1 MIGTVLNGRYRLDRE
16 LGQGGMGTVYEA
28 YDLLLNRVVAV
39 KLLSSKK
46 LGTEG
51 KNRLLSEARAVAQ
64 LNHPNI
70 VSVFDAGETDG
81 MPYVVMEYIHGKSL
95 HERPPK
101 NTDEIL
107 RAALQICD
115 ALEEAHTHGIVHR
128 DLKPENV
135 IVADNGLAKL
145 TDFGLA
151 RSLATRMSQE
161 STLTGTVFYISP
173 EQALGKPLDGRT
185 DLYALGVMLYEFTTG
200 QLPFQADDPLA
211 VIARHIHEEPIRP
224 SQHQSDIPAIFEEI
238 ILKLMAKN
246 PDDRFSSAVKTH
258 AALEALLEK
267 RSGRAGAKQK
277 HNIPLDLTSFIGREK
292 EVTEVRQI
300 IAENRMLTLTG
311 VGGTGK
317 TRLALTA
324 ARGLVGAF
332 EGGVWLV
339 ELSTIFDSGQ
349 VLRSIAAVLDVHE
362 KSNAQLLDSLIE
374 FIGDQSML
382 LIMDNCEHLLTA
394 CASLAEK
401 LLTACPNLKLL
412 ATSRE
417 SLGLPGEVTYHVP
430 SLQLPDATNP
440 IKAKDIWSVES
451 MRLFH
456 DRAINAKPGF
466 KPDAAETEAVAKIC
480 DRLDGI
486 PLAIELA
493 AARVRSLPVEE
504 IAARLSDR
512 FRLLTG
518 GSRSAM
524 PRQQT
529 LQALV
534 DWSYDLLT
542 EEEKTLLRRLSVFT
556 GGCTL
561 DAAESVCP
569 GNGLEKNEILDLMA
583 RLVDKSLMN
592 YNETGITARYE
603 MLETIRQYAREKLIQ
618 SGEIE
623 VVRRQHLKYFTEL
636 TTKAAPELWRSKQRE
651 WMDRLEEE
659 HDNLRAALEWS
670 LCEEC
675 GSDLLPMGMRIATA
689 VSYFWM
695 VRGYWSEAWGWMND
709 LLKESKGTEFKTTE
723 KAQLLYSAGF
733 LVKDLGD
740 VHVSKVLF
748 HQALDDARSI
758 QDTRSQA
765 FALLGLGEIA
775 LNEHAIPDAETNI
788 DQALAMFRSLN
799 DQVGTLLA
807 LSYKGGIAADRQGY
821 DKAREYLHENLK
833 ICREIGHE
841 LGVAG
846 TLVALGRIETYF
858 GDKDIGR
865 DYLEEGL
872 AIFQKSGDK
881 SGIANVLSAMGLA
894 ELYSED
900 IEKSRAHYEEALKIS
915 RELRNGPGSGV
926 ALIALGEIARAKSD
940 YATARGYYEEALKL
954 NEHLG
959 QMGIVSIVAH
969 NLGYVARQQGEYEKA
984 LEYFR
989 RSLTLSMQRDQRR
1002 FIYFCLSGI
1011 ASVMVDL
1018 GKTATAA
1025 RIFGCA
1031 EKLGSTSH
1039 FDLDPVDRWEVN
1051 QSLKKLDQTLDEKEK
1066 KRLWEEGRAMAV
1078 EDVITLAMSDEKV
1091 LPK

>member
-28 YDLLLNRVVAV
+28 YDLLLNRVIAV

-70 VSVFDAGETDG
+70 VSVFDAGETDDI
-81 MPYVVMEYIHGKSL
+81 PYVVMEYIHGESL
-95 HERPPK
+95 HEHPPK

-135 IVADNGLAKL
+135 IMTESGLAKL

-185 DLYALGVMLYEFTTG
+185 DLYALGVMLYEFATG

-211 VIARHIHEEPIRP
+211 VIARHIHAEPIRP
-224 SQHQSDIPAIFEEI
+224 SQHQPDISAIFEEI
-238 ILKLMAKN
+238 ILKLLAKN
-246 PDDRFSSAVKTH
+246 PEERFSSAAETRT
-258 AALEALLEK
+258 ALEALLEK
-267 RSGRAGAKQK
+267 RGGRAAAKQR
-277 HNIPLDLTSFIGREK
+277 HNLPLDLTSFVGREK
-292 EVTEVRQI
+292 EVAEVRQI
-300 IAENRMLTLTG
+300 ISENRMLTLTG

-324 ARGLVGAF
+324 ARELVDSFA
-332 EGGVWLV
+332 GGVWMV
-339 ELSTIFDSGQ
+339 ELSTILESGQ
-349 VLRSIAAVLDVHE
+349 VLRAIAAALEVRE
-362 KSNAQLLDSLIE
+362 KSSAQLLDSLIE
-374 FIGDQSML
+374 FISNQPML

-430 SLQLPDATNP
+430 SLQLPDIKKP
-440 IKAKDIWSVES
+440 IEVKDIWSVES

-456 DRAINAKPGF
+456 DRALNAKPGF
-466 KPDAAETEAVAKIC
+466 KPNAAETDAVAKIC
-480 DRLDGI
+480 SRLDGI

-561 DAAESVCP
+561 EAAESVCS
-569 GNGLEKNEILDLMA
+569 GNGVEKDEVINLIA
-583 RLVDKSLMN
+583 RLVDKSLLN
-592 YNETGITARYE
+592 FIEADDRARYE

-623 VVRRQHLKYFTEL
+623 FSRRRHLKYFMEL
-636 TTKAAPELWRSKQRE
+636 TTQAAPQLWRSKQRE

-675 GSDLLPMGMRIATA
+675 GDDLLLMGMRIATA

-695 VRGYWSEAWGWMND
+695 VRGYWSEAWDWMNS
-709 LLKESKGTEFKTTE
+709 LLKAPQTAEMKTTE

-740 VHVSKVLF
+740 VHVSKSLF
-748 HQALDDARSI
+748 NQALEEARSI
-758 QDTRSQA
+758 QDQPSEA

-775 LNEHAIPDAETNI
+775 LNEHAIPDAETHIN
-788 DQALAMFRSLN
+788 QALAIFRSLG
-799 DQVGTLLA
+799 DQVGILLA
-807 LSYKGGIAADRQGY
+807 LSYKGGLAADRQGY
-821 DKAREYLHENLK
+821 DKAREYYRENLK

-841 LGVAG
+841 LGIAG

-865 DYLEEGL
+865 EYLEEGL

-926 ALIALGEIARAKSD
+926 ALIALGEIARSQSD
-940 YATARGYYEEALKL
+940 YAAARSYYEEALKL

-989 RSLTLSMQRDQRR
+989 RSLSLSIQRDQCR
-1002 FIYFCLSGI
+1002 FIYFCLCGI
-1011 ASVMVDL
+1011 ASVMVEL
-1018 GKTATAA
+1018 EKPETAA
-1025 RIFGCA
+1025 RILGCA
-1031 EKLGSTSH
+1031 EALGSAGH
-1039 FDLDPVDRWEVN
+1039 FELDPVDRWEVN
-1051 QSLKKLDQTLDEKEK
+1051 QSLKKLDQAIDEKEK
-1066 KRLWEEGRAMAV
+1066 ARLWEEGRAMAV
-1078 EDVITLAMSDEKV
+1078 EDVIKLAMNDEKKI
-1091 LPK
+1091 L

>member
-1 MIGTVLNGRYRLDRE
+1 MIGTVLNDRYRLDRE
-16 LGQGGMGTVYEA
+16 LGQGGMGIVYEA
-28 YDLLLNRVVAV
+28 YDLLLNRVIAV

-81 MPYVVMEYIHGKSL
+81 IPYVVMEYIHGESL
-95 HERPPK
+95 HDHPPK
-101 NTDEIL
+101 NTDEII

-135 IVADNGLAKL
+135 IMTESGLAKL

-185 DLYALGVMLYEFTTG
+185 DLYALGVMLYEFSSG
-200 QLPFQADDPLA
+200 SLPFQGDDPLA
-211 VIARHIHEEPIRP
+211 VIAQHIHEEPIRP
-224 SQHQSDIPAIFEEI
+224 SQRQPDISAIFEEI
-238 ILKLMAKN
+238 ILKLMAKD
-246 PDDRFSSAVKTH
+246 PDDRFSSARETRS
-258 AALEALLEK
+258 ALENLLEK
-267 RSGRAGAKQK
+267 RGGRATAKQR
-277 HNIPLDLTSFIGREK
+277 HNIPLDLTSFVGRGK
-292 EVTEVRQI
+292 EVADVRQI
-300 IAENRMLTLTG
+300 ITKNRMLTLTG

-324 ARGLVGAF
+324 SRGLVDAF
-332 EGGVWLV
+332 PGGVWLV
-339 ELSTIFDSGQ
+339 ELSTIIDSGQ
-349 VLRSIAAVLDVHE
+349 VLRAIAAVLDVHE
-362 KSNAQLLDSLIE
+362 KSSEPLINSLIE
-374 FIGDQSML
+374 FIGDSEML

-401 LLTACPNLKLL
+401 MLTACPNFRLL

-417 SLGLPGEVTYHVP
+417 AIGLPGEVTYHVP
-430 SLQLPDATNP
+430 SLQLPDTKNQNEGR
-440 IKAKDIWSVES
+440 DLWSIES
-451 MRLFH
+451 MRLFL
-456 DRAINAKPGF
+456 DRAASVKPGF
-466 KPDAAETEAVAKIC
+466 NPNTAETEAVAKIC
-480 DRLDGI
+480 SRLDGI

-518 GSRSAM
+518 GSRSSI

-556 GGCTL
+556 GGSTL
-561 DAAESVCP
+561 DAAESVCS
-569 GNGLEKNEILDLMA
+569 GNGLKKEEILNLIA
-583 RLVDKSLMN
+583 RLVDKSLLN
-592 YNETGITARYE
+592 YIETSGTARYE
-603 MLETIRQYAREKLIQ
+603 MLETIRQYAREKLVQ
-618 SGEIE
+618 SAE
-623 VVRRQHLKYFTEL
+623 VEMSRKQHLKYFMEL
-636 TTKAAPELWRSKQRE
+636 ATQAAPQLWRSNQRE

-670 LCEEC
+670 LCKEC
-675 GSDLLPMGMRIATA
+675 GEDLLIMGMRIASSI
-689 VSYFWM
+689 SYFWL
-695 VRGYWSEAWGWMND
+695 VRGYWSEAWDWMKD
-709 LLKESKGTEFKTTE
+709 LLKAPQTAEMKNTE
-723 KAQLLYSAGF
+723 KNQLLYSAGF

-740 VHVSKVLF
+740 VNVSKDLF
-748 HQALDDARSI
+748 NQALAEARST
-758 QDTRSQA
+758 QDLRSQG

-775 LNEHAIPDAETNI
+775 LNDHAIPDAETQI
-788 DQALAMFRSLN
+788 DQALTIFRSLD
-799 DQVGTLLA
+799 DQVGILLA
-807 LSYKGGIAADRQGY
+807 LSYKGGAAADQQGY
-821 DKAREYLHENLK
+821 DKAREYFRENLK
-833 ICREIGHE
+833 ICREIRHE
-841 LGVAG
+841 LGIAG

-881 SGIANVLSAMGLA
+881 SGVANVLSAMGLA

-900 IEKSRAHYEEALKIS
+900 IEKSREHYEEALKIS
-915 RELRNGPGSGV
+915 RELSNGPGSGV
-926 ALIALGEIARAKSD
+926 ALIALGEISRAQGD
-940 YATARGYYEEALKL
+940 YASARRYYEEALQL

-969 NLGYVARQQGEYEKA
+969 NLGYVARQQGEFDKA
-984 LEYFR
+984 LGFFR
-989 RSLTLSMQRDQRR
+989 RSLSLSIKRDQRR

-1011 ASVMVDL
+1011 AGVMVDL
-1018 GKTATAA
+1018 GKPETAA

-1031 EKLGSTSH
+1031 DELGIKGH
-1039 FDLDPVDRWEVN
+1039 FELDPVDKWEVN
-1051 QSLKKLDQTLDEKEK
+1051 QSLKKLDQAIDEKEK
-1066 KRLWEEGRAMAV
+1066 ARYWEEGRTMAV
-1078 EDVITLAMSDEKV
+1078 EDVIKLAMDEG
-1091 LPK
+1091 